1 MERDYEGVMH
11 MWEKILKQD
20 KLTTEC
26 RVVSKDSE
34 KYKSQDG
41 QKCFVTWSLDII
53 NYEESIRMALEVHKV
68 EFKDDFE
75 PFEFTGLGEGYLIQL
90 LDVEFSNVKY
100 GMLGQL
106 EPESVFINSDELDN
120 EPLISFTFR
129 KD

>member
-1 MERDYEGVMH
+1 MH
-11 MWEKILKQD
+11 MWEKILKQN

-26 RVVSKDSE
+26 RVMSRDSK

-41 QKCFVTWSLDII
+41 QKCFVTWSLDNI
-53 NYEESIRMALEVHKV
+53 NYDEYIQMAIEVHKV

-90 LDVEFSNVKY
+90 LGVDFQNVKY
-100 GMLGQL
+100 GSLGQL
-106 EPESVFINSDELDN
+106 EPESVFIDSDELDN

>member
-1 MERDYEGVMH
+1 MH

>member
-1 MERDYEGVMH
+1 

-26 RVVSKDSE
+26 RVMSKDSE

-41 QKCFVTWSLDII
+41 KKCFVTWSLDIDRRSETI
-53 NYEESIRMALEVHKV
+53 AMALEVHEV

-75 PFEFTGLGEGYLIQL
+75 PFEFTGLGEGYMIQL
-90 LDVEFSNVKY
+90 LGVDFSNVKY

-106 EPESVFINSDELDN
+106 EPESVFIDSEELDN

>member
-26 RVVSKDSE
+26 RVMSKDSE

-68 EFKDDFE
+68 EFKDGFE
-75 PFEFTGLGEGYLIQL
+75 PFEFTGLGEGYLIQIRGV
-90 LDVEFSNVKY
+90 DFQEVKH
-100 GMLGQL
+100 GMLGNL
-106 EPESVFINSDELDN
+106 EPESVYIDSEELDN
-120 EPLISFTFR
+120 EPLITFEFF
-129 KD
+129 K